1 MMKENVLD
9 VLLYLFENIMVE
21 DPDADD
27 DRESLQSSLIEAGFT
42 PHEINKAFAW
52 LDETG
57 EA

>member
-27 DRESLQSSLIEAGFT
+27 DRESL
-42 PHEINKAFAW
+42 
-52 LDETG
+52 
-57 EA
+57 